1 MQKIDADHVVKCR
14 ITMISHQNMQELHEG
29 KGMVIDSIIF
39 GLNKRR
45 RPVHPQ
51 YGSPLKLEA
60 LFLQEATATN

>member
-1 MQKIDADHVVKCR
+1 MFMPLFYKNSKFTNVAHFQVFQVLNRFK
-14 ITMISHQNMQELHEG
+14 T
-29 KGMVIDSIIF
+29 DSIIF

-45 RPVHPQ
+45 RSVHPQ